1 MTAAR
6 RYLALNAY
14 LRNSG
19 NHEAAWRVS
28 PAGPASLLD
37 PRHYIELARTAER
50 GMLDSIFLPDSPG
63 VADFRSEYLPGGDLR

>member
-6 RYLALNAY
+6 RYLILNAY

-28 PAGPASLLD
+28 AAGPPLLGFHD
-37 PRHYIELARTAER
+37 
-50 GMLDSIFLPDSPG
+50 
-63 VADFRSEYLPGGDLR
+63 